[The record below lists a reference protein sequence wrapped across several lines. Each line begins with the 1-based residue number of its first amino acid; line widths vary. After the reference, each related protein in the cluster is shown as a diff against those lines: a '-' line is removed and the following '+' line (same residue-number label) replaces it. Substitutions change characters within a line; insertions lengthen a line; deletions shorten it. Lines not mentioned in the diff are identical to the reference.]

1 MTAKQ
6 YLKMADVFTDEVK
19 SDSDYL
25 INNELGEIADFSGY
39 KNECRYTAH
48 AISSHSS
55 MLTP

>member
-6 YLKMADVFTDEVK
+6 YLKIADVFTDEVK

-48 AISSHSS
+48 AIN
-55 MLTP
+55 